1 MAKDNHRPNL
11 EGSLTPDGQL
21 QQLAAQAAA
30 LSPADRGRLADYL
43 TGLMFED
50 IDSNLDLP
58 DALIDDLVFESDD
71 VALKIFWGE

>member
-1 MAKDNHRPNL
+1 MAAENHRPNS

-21 QQLAAQAAA
+21 QQLAVQAAA

-43 TGLMFED
+43 TELMFED
-50 IDSNLDLP
+50 VDCSLDLP
-58 DALIDDLVFESDD
+58 DTLIDDLVSESDN

>member
-1 MAKDNHRPNL
+1 MADENHRPNL

-30 LSPADRGRLADYL
+30 LSPADRGRLTDYL
-43 TGLMFED
+43 TELMFQD
-50 IDSNLDLP
+50 VDCSLDLP
-58 DALIDDLVFESDD
+58 DTLIDDLVSESDD